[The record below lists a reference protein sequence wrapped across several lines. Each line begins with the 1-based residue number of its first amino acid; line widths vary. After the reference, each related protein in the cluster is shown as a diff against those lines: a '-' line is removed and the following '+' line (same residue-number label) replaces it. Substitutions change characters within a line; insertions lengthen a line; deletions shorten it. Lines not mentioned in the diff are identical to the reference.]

1 MAKSKIVIT
10 GGSGNLGR
18 WTVQTLL
25 DADYEVLNL
34 DVVPP
39 RERICESWIADLTQT
54 GDLYEACKGADAV
67 IHLAAH
73 QAPFMAADAEVF
85 RNNMSATYNVL
96 KVASDMG
103 VRRVVHASSVAA
115 YGFTY
120 APEMW
125 SPEYL
130 PLDEEHPLTPK
141 DSYSFSKVFG
151 EQIANSYVSM
161 FDMSVVSLRLAGV
174 NFDLTF
180 ESLPARWAQPGARL
194 GTFWSYVDVRDAA
207 ESCKLAIEADITG
220 HEAFNIAAKNSRFQ
234 TPTTELAERYLPGTN
249 VKYGVKGC
257 WSGLDTSKAR
267 DMLGYTDKH
276 VWEDYIH
283 PDGTLISK

>member
-1 MAKSKIVIT
+1 MSKGKIVIT

-18 WTVQTLL
+18 TTVQTLL
-25 DADYEVLNL
+25 DGGYEVLNL

-39 RERICESWIADLTQT
+39 RERICESWVADLTRT

-85 RNNMSATYNVL
+85 RNNMAATYNVF
-96 KVASDMG
+96 KAASDMG
-103 VRRVVHASSVAA
+103 VRRIVHASSVAA

-125 SPEYL
+125 NPDYL
-130 PLDEEHPLTPK
+130 PLDEKHPMMPK
-141 DSYSFSKVFG
+141 DPYAFSKVFG
-151 EQIANSYVSM
+151 EQIADSCVDM
-161 FDMSVVSLRLAGV
+161 CDMSVASLRLAGV
-174 NFDLTF
+174 NFDLTY
-180 ESLPARWAQPGARL
+180 ESLPQRWEEPGARL

-207 ESCKLAIEADITG
+207 VSCKLAAEADITG
-220 HEAFNIAAKNSRFQ
+220 HEAFNIAAKNSRFP
-234 TPTTELAERYLPGTN
+234 TPTTELVEKYLPGTT
-249 VKYGVKGC
+249 VKYGVEAN

-267 DMLGYTDKH
+267 EVLGYTDGH
-276 VWEDYIH
+276 IWQNHIR
-283 PDGTLISK
+283 PDGTLIK